1 MATESQL
8 DRRRWIKNSALLT
21 GGLAFGS
28 NFFMSLK
35 QASAKEVTNVLSK
48 SYLTDNLKAME
59 TTPPE
64 IKARLS
70 ANENPFGPSDKAK
83 EAIRN
88 SIDKSYQYAFYEGRE
103 MAQKIADFEGVGTEN
118 LLLSAGSSPILQA
131 GAILYGK
138 GTIIS
143 SKPTY
148 EDLLGTAESMG
159 TKVLRLP
166 LTSEYKFD
174 LDAME
179 RAVDSNTS
187 LVYICNP
194 NNPTA
199 TIVDSNKLKE
209 FCKRV
214 SKKTMVFV
222 DEAYIDLVPN
232 PAETTMIPLIKEG
245 YNIIVARTFSK
256 LYGMAGM
263 RFGYMVSQPA
273 TIKKFEQI
281 TPGPMSV
288 AYGTWAAA
296 LVSYQDK
303 PFMQMSYDGIQTSK
317 KYVYEALKKE
327 GYEYVPSETNFLVF
341 PVKEDSKK
349 FVMNMMKYGVSVRSW
364 EFNDKQWCRV
374 SIGTMDEMKTFALAL
389 AKVS

>member
-1 MATESQL
+1 MTTETQL

-21 GGLAFGS
+21 GGLAFGTS
-28 NFFMSLK
+28 FFTSLK
-35 QASAKEVTNVLSK
+35 KASAAEIKETLSQ
-48 SYLTDNLKAME
+48 SFLTDNLIAME

-70 ANENPFGPSDKAK
+70 ANENPFGPSASAK
-83 EAIRN
+83 EAIQK

-103 MAQKIADFEGVGTEN
+103 MSKKIADFEGLSSDN

-138 GTIIS
+138 GTIVS

-148 EDLLGTAESMG
+148 EDLLSTAESMG

-166 LTSEYKFD
+166 LTSDYKFD
-174 LDAME
+174 LDAIE
-179 RAVDSNTS
+179 KAVDSNTS

-199 TIVDSNKLKE
+199 TIVDSNKLRE

-214 SKKTMVFV
+214 SKKTMIFV
-222 DEAYIDLVPN
+222 DEAYIDLVEN

-245 YNIIVARTFSK
+245 YNIIITRTFSK

-263 RFGYMVSQPA
+263 RFGYMIGQPA

-281 TPGPMSV
+281 TPGSMSV
-288 AYGTWAAA
+288 ANATWAAA

-303 PFMQMSYDGIQTSK
+303 PFMKMSYDGIQTSK
-317 KYVYEALKKE
+317 KYLYDALKKE
-327 GYEYVPSETNFLVF
+327 GYEYVPSDTNFLVF

-374 SIGTMDEMKTFALAL
+374 SIGTLEEMKTFALAL